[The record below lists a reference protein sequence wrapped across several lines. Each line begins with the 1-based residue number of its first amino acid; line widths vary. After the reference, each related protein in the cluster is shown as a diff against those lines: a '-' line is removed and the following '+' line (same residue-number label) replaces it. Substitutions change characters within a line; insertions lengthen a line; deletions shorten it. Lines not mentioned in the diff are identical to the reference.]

1 VHRCD
6 PKDIRLGFAVFL
18 IVGGLFKKVIV
29 ANYLATDFVDGVFR
43 SPTEYSRLDLLI
55 GMYAY
60 ALEIYCDF
68 SAYTDIAI
76 GVANLLGY
84 QFPQNFNQ
92 PYRALSVQDFWR
104 RWHMTLSFW
113 LRDYLYIPLGG
124 NRGGTLFTYR
134 NILIT
139 MGLGGL
145 WHGASWNF
153 VIWGLMHGA
162 ALVFERMLGIAGDGG
177 HRRVPTIVSWFI
189 TLHFV
194 CLTWVF
200 FRAPSLDGAW
210 AYLTT
215 LVSGDAILTTTAT
228 PLVLLMLVFG
238 ALTQLIP
245 NDWFERLE
253 LRYDRASLAVKVAVP
268 FAIIFL
274 VAVAAPG
281 GVPPFIYFQF

>member
-1 VHRCD
+1 
-6 PKDIRLGFAVFL
+6 VFL

-29 ANYLATDFVDGVFR
+29 ANYLSTDFVDGVFR
-43 SPTEYSRLDLLI
+43 SPTEYSRLDLLL

-60 ALEIYCDF
+60 ALQIYCDF

-124 NRGGTLFTYR
+124 NRGGALFTYR

-139 MGLGGL
+139 MVLGGL
-145 WHGASWNF
+145 WHGASVSF
-153 VIWGLMHGA
+153 IIWGLLHGL
-162 ALVFERMLGIAGDGG
+162 ALVVERMLGVTGPGG
-177 HRRVPTIVSWFI
+177 HRHVPAAISWLVTF
-189 TLHFV
+189 HFV

-200 FRAPSLDGAW
+200 FRAPSLDVAL
-210 AYLTT
+210 AYLST
-215 LVSGDAILTTTAT
+215 LVAGDAIWSTTVT
-228 PLVLLMLVFG
+228 PLVLLMLAFG
-238 ALTQLIP
+238 ALTQIIP
-245 NDWFERLE
+245 DAWFERLE
-253 LRYDRASLAVKVAVP
+253 VRYDRASIAVKVALP
-268 FAIIFL
+268 FAVIFL